1 MLSESPE
8 RIEELYLLTGLQEY
22 DSKLTKLKC
31 SVSRVE
37 RSVLDDLSR
46 QSNHQ
51 GVVYSVKKA
60 PDVSIEQLLK
70 RNPSLLLILDEIVDP
85 QNLGSL
91 LRVAE
96 VTGARGVIITERRS
110 APLSPAARRA
120 SAGASE
126 ILPLVRVTNL
136 RRTLD
141 ILKEKGFWTV
151 GTSLQEGSR
160 EIYDFSFPEKTAL
173 VLGSEGSGLRALTA
187 SECDFL
193 IKIPMLGKID
203 SLNVSQAGAVCLFE
217 YNRQQR
223 KK

>member
-1 MLSESPE
+1 MLN
-8 RIEELYLLTGLQEY
+8 GLQDY
-22 DSKLTKLKC
+22 DSKLTKLRC
-31 SVSRVE
+31 QVRRVD
-37 RSVLDDLSR
+37 RGVLDDLSR

-51 GVVYSVKKA
+51 GVVFSVQRA
-60 PDVSIEQLLK
+60 PDVSLEQILK
-70 RNPSLLLILDEIVDP
+70 KGPSLLLILDEIVDP

-96 VTGARGVIITERRS
+96 VTGAAGVIITERRS

-126 ILPLVRVTNL
+126 LLPLVRVTNL

-141 ILKEKGFWTV
+141 LLKEKGFWTV
-151 GTSLQEGSR
+151 GTSLQEGSK

-193 IKIPMLGKID
+193 ITIPMLGKID

-217 YNRQQR
+217 YNRQR
-223 KK
+223 IRR

>member
-1 MLSESPE
+1 LLNQSPQ
-8 RIEELYLLTGLQEY
+8 RIQELYLLTGLQDY
-22 DSKLTKLKC
+22 DSKLTKLNCTGK
-31 SVSRVE
+31 RVE
-37 RSVLDDLSR
+37 RAVLDDLSR

-51 GVVYSVKKA
+51 GVVFSVLKA
-60 PDVSIEQLLK
+60 QDISLEQLL
-70 RNPSLLLILDEIVDP
+70 RLNPSLLLILDEIVDP

-96 VTGARGVIITERRS
+96 VTGATGVIITDRRS

-126 ILPLVRVTNL
+126 LLPLVRVTNL

-141 ILKEKGFWTV
+141 LLKQKGFWTV
-151 GTSLQEGSR
+151 GTSLQEGSK
-160 EIYDFSFPEKTAL
+160 EIYDFTFPEKCAL
-173 VLGSEGSGLRALTA
+173 VLGSEGSGLRELTA
-187 SECDFL
+187 RECDFL

-217 YNRQQR
+217 YNRQR
-223 KK
+223 LKK

>member
-1 MLSESPE
+1 ME
-8 RIEELYLLTGLQEY
+8 RA
-22 DSKLTKLKC
+22 
-31 SVSRVE
+31 
-37 RSVLDDLSR
+37 VLDDLSR

-51 GVVYSVKKA
+51 GVVFSVLKA
-60 PDVSIEQLLK
+60 QDISLEQLL
-70 RNPSLLLILDEIVDP
+70 RLNPSLLLILDEIVDP

-96 VTGARGVIITERRS
+96 VTGATGVIITDRRS

-126 ILPLVRVTNL
+126 LLPLVRVTNL

-141 ILKEKGFWTV
+141 LLKQKGFWTV
-151 GTSLQEGSR
+151 GTSLQEGSK
-160 EIYDFSFPEKTAL
+160 EIYDFTFPEKCAL
-173 VLGSEGSGLRALTA
+173 VLGSEGSGLRELTA
-187 SECDFL
+187 RECDFL

-217 YNRQQR
+217 YNRQR
-223 KK
+223 LKK